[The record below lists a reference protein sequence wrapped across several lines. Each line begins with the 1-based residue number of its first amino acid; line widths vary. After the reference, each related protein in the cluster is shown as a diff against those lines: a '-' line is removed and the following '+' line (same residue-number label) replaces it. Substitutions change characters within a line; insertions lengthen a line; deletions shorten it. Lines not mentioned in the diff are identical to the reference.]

1 MSSIF
6 FIFDWAAT
14 YVSSGL
20 EPNGG
25 SYRVLSSVPAPI
37 RNEYAVVDKKWSG
50 VRVDTRDGEHR
61 VSGGANGRAYKLR
74 GPSAQVPKSSQS

>member
-1 MSSIF
+1 MSSI

-25 SYRVLSSVPAPI
+25 SCRVLSSVPAPI
-37 RNEYAVVDKKWSG
+37 RNEYGAAARKQSAGHGGMHDG
-50 VRVDTRDGEHR
+50 VHR
-61 VSGGANGRAYKLR
+61 VSGGANGRGCKLR
-74 GPSAQVPKSSQS
+74 ESNGRVPKSNRL

>member
-1 MSSIF
+1 MSSI

-25 SYRVLSSVPAPI
+25 SCRVLSSVPAPI
-37 RNEYAVVDKKWSG
+37 RNECGAAARKQLAG
-50 VRVDTRDGEHR
+50 HAGMHGGEYH
-61 VSGGANGRAYKLR
+61 VSGGASAREYILR
-74 GPSAQVPKSSQS
+74 VSSDRVPKSNRL